1 MKKTISILAVLFIA
15 ATVFASGMTAKVG
28 LSYGYGL
35 LNPAK
40 DGDYQMSASGFG
52 LHMGA
57 LEEFSYRLTAYAD
70 VYLFF
75 PDDITLKAG
84 GETKTF
90 SEVVREIEETLS
102 DPIELERSTAFFI
115 TSAGVAYKLDFN
127 ALELTLGGG
136 FSVTTIIGEFSGRI
150 PVAGN
155 PRISGSMSVTS
166 FGLSGFAAAEF
177 KLTPDFGVGITATPH
192 LGLISVTRDKR
203 RAPIYGFS
211 YDDRTEGFEISLAM
225 PVSVGISYTF

>member
-15 ATVFASGMTAKVG
+15 AAVFASGMTAKVG

-90 SEVVREIEETLS
+90 SEVVREIEE
-102 DPIELERSTAFFI
+102 LERSTAFFI

-150 PVAGN
+150 PVTGH
-155 PRISGSMSVTS
+155 PRITGSMSVTS
-166 FGLSGFAAAEF
+166 FGLSGFANAEF
-177 KLTPDFGVGITATPH
+177 KLTPDFGVGITAAPH

-203 RAPIYGFS
+203 RAPISGFS